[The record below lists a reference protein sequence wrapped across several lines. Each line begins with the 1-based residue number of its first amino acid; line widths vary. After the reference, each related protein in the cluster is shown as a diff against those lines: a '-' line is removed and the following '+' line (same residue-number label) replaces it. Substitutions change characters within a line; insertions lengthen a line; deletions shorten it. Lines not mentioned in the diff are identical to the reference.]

1 MNVDHRFTQTQKQYA
16 ADDLETMSEA
26 KRYQAH
32 VFELL
37 RPHIGRSVLEV
48 GCGIGTT
55 SLRLAE
61 IAERL
66 VCIEPNLNCVS
77 RARAALDGNPEDHA
91 ARSATSRNA
100 TATSWS
106 PQRFDTIV
114 CVNVLEHIEDDV
126 RALTLFRELVAPTGG
141 QVLIFV
147 PAVQAAYGPL
157 DAALGHHRRY
167 SKRTLR
173 ARLRRRRPR
182 PRRRCAIP
190 TRSACSAGCT
200 TRTSPATT
208 EHTSGQ
214 VRLFEHAG
222 RAVGAAARSPGRAAD
237 RTVAVRRRPRPRR
250 RRMTRPVLQAPARRA
265 ARARRSAALGGDAR
279 ASTSRT
285 RSKRSSAASSPSRCA
300 SS

>member
-32 VFELL
+32 VFDLL
-37 RPHIGRSVLEV
+37 RPHIGTSVLEV

-61 IAERL
+61 IADRL

-77 RARAALDGNPEDHA
+77 RARAALDGNPKITLHICHLEECNRDDLI
-91 ARSATSRNA
+91 R
-100 TATSWS
+100 
-106 PQRFDTIV
+106 QRFDTIV
-114 CVNVLEHIEDDV
+114 CVNVLEHIEDDI

-141 QVLIFV
+141 RVLIFV

-167 SKRTLR
+167 AKRTLR
-173 ARLRRRRPR
+173 AAFEAAGLDVVALRYTNPIGLLGWMYN
-182 PRRRCAIP
+182 AHV
-190 TRSACSAGCT
+190 SGA
-200 TRTSPATT
+200 T

-214 VRLFEHAG
+214 VKLFEQFVAPWALPLDRLVAPPIGLSLFAVG
-222 RAVGAAARSPGRAAD
+222 RAR
-237 RTVAVRRRPRPRR
+237 
-250 RRMTRPVLQAPARRA
+250 TRPA
-265 ARARRSAALGGDAR
+265 
-279 ASTSRT
+279 
-285 RSKRSSAASSPSRCA
+285 
-300 SS
+300 

>member
-37 RPHIGRSVLEV
+37 RPHIGSSVLEV

-77 RARAALDGNPEDHA
+77 RARAALDGNPRITLRICHLEECD
-91 ARSATSRNA
+91 RGELIQ
-100 TATSWS
+100 
-106 PQRFDTIV
+106 QRFDTIV
-114 CVNVLEHIEDDV
+114 CVNVLEHIEDDI
-126 RALTLFRELVAPTGG
+126 RALSLFRELVAPTGG
-141 QVLIFV
+141 RVLIFV

-167 SKRTLR
+167 SKRTLHAAFADAGMDLMALR
-173 ARLRRRRPR
+173 YTNPIGLLGWMYNARISG
-182 PRRRCAIP
+182 A
-190 TRSACSAGCT
+190 
-200 TRTSPATT
+200 T
-208 EHTSGQ
+208 EHTSRQ
-214 VRLFEHAG
+214 VRLFEQFVAPWALPLDRLAPPPIGLSLFAVG
-222 RAVGAAARSPGRAAD
+222 RARLHAA
-237 RTVAVRRRPRPRR
+237 
-250 RRMTRPVLQAPARRA
+250 
-265 ARARRSAALGGDAR
+265 
-279 ASTSRT
+279 
-285 RSKRSSAASSPSRCA
+285 
-300 SS
+300 